1 MPPSISNN
9 SLSAPPVMAKV
20 AESPASVSDAAS
32 VRTFR
37 TFSLI
42 EGPAGGEG
50 GGLVVEVLD
59 GDRHGDRVGVGPV
72 GDLDHD
78 GAGVGV
84 VTGAAAWVSKSGA
97 EEKASTPPAPT
108 LNRSWSTLAAFWA
121 AVRIE

>member
-1 MPPSISNN
+1 M
-9 SLSAPPVMAKV
+9 
-20 AESPASVSDAAS
+20 SDAAS
-32 VRTFR
+32 VRTFSYVLVDR
-37 TFSLI
+37 G
-42 EGPAGGEG
+42 GPAGGEG

-84 VTGAAAWVSKSGA
+84 VTGAAARGLEVGRRGEGEHA
-97 EEKASTPPAPT
+97 AGPT